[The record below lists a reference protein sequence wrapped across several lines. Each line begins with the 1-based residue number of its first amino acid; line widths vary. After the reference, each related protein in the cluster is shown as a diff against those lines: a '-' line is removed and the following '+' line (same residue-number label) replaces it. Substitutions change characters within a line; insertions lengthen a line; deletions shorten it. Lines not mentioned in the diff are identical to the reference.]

1 MQDIGGGGMHRTKKS
16 IRKCD
21 FLLIFA
27 SENVIFDME
36 LLKRKIVTETISVT
50 VNDELKGQ

>member
-1 MQDIGGGGMHRTKKS
+1 MQDIGGGGMRRIKKS

-27 SENVIFDME
+27 SENVIFNME
-36 LLKRKIVTETISVT
+36 LLKRKIVTET
-50 VNDELKGQ
+50 LRLFL